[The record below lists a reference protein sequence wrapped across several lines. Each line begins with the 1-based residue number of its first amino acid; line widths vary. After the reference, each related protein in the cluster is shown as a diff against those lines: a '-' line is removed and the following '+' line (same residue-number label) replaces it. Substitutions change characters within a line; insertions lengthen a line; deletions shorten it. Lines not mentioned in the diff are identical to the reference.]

1 MRRFCSLA
9 VFVLI
14 CGCCCLAQGLSLWD
28 ISNIDD
34 IKNNPAR
41 AIDRGK
47 ILEQAQA
54 FLQAPLVIVTDK
66 KWSFADDMHYYT
78 SMAPYWWPVEKDGK
92 VIYENRDGLVNPQS
106 NELDKKKIS
115 ILSERL
121 KYFSLAY
128 YFTEDE
134 QYYEA
139 FIQQIDAWFINKK
152 TYMYPNFL
160 YSQIVPGRGGNFG
173 RPIGILEG
181 YPFITAMESI
191 RLMQS
196 ARSIGRWRT
205 RKLVRW
211 FREMGDW
218 IETSDLGKK
227 DALSNSNSGIAY
239 DALLTDISLFVG
251 NNERAQRIIQAFPE
265 NRIYKQIEEDG
276 KQPAELARTK
286 AFEYSVYNLEFF
298 ITFCSISNAAGIDTY
313 NSNKERINAAFL
325 YLLQFIGNT
334 DNFPYSQITDWRQ
347 QEVRLYRLIAETRKL
362 NPKIEIELR
371 TSDMLMEKNTKGWI
385 LF

>member
-1 MRRFCSLA
+1 MKRLYSLV
-9 VFVLI
+9 VFVSI
-14 CGCCCLAQGLSLWD
+14 FGCSCMAKGLSIWA
-28 ISNIDD
+28 ISIIDD
-34 IKNNPAR
+34 IKNNPVR
-41 AIDRGK
+41 TVDRGK
-47 ILEQAQA
+47 ILKQAQV
-54 FLQAPLVIVTDK
+54 FLQEPSVIVTDK
-66 KWSFADDMHYYT
+66 KWSFAEDMHYYT

-139 FIQQIDAWFINKK
+139 FIQQIDAWFINKN

-160 YSQIVPGRGGNFG
+160 YSQIVPGRGDNFG

-181 YPFITAMESI
+181 YPLITAMESI

-196 ARSIGRWRT
+196 ARSIGWRRT
-205 RKLVRW
+205 RELVRW
-211 FREMGDW
+211 FRELGDW

-251 NNERAQRIIQAFPE
+251 DSKRAQRIIQEFPE
-265 NRIYKQIEEDG
+265 KRIYKQIEEDG

-298 ITFCSISNAAGIDTY
+298 ITFCSISKAAGIDTY
-313 NSNKERINAAFL
+313 NSNKDRINAAL
-325 YLLQFIGNT
+325 SYLLQFIGNT
-334 DNFPYSQITDWRQ
+334 ENFPYSQITDWRH
-347 QEVRLYRLIAETRKL
+347 QEVRLYRLIAETKKL
-362 NPKIEIELR
+362 NPKIEIELG
-371 TSDMLMEKNTKGWI
+371 TSDKLMEKNTKGWI
-385 LF
+385 LY

>member
-1 MRRFCSLA
+1 MKRFCSL
-9 VFVLI
+9 VLFVLI
-14 CGCCCLAQGLSLWD
+14 FGCNCLAEGLSIWD
-28 ISNIDD
+28 ISIIDD
-34 IKNNPAR
+34 IKSNPAR
-41 AIDRGK
+41 AVDRNK
-47 ILEQAQA
+47 ILKQAQV
-54 FLQAPLVIVTDK
+54 FLQEPPVTVTDK

-106 NELDKKKIS
+106 NDLDKKKIS

-160 YSQIVPGRGGNFG
+160 YSQIVPGRGGNLG

-181 YPFITAMESI
+181 YPLITAMDSI

-196 ARSIGRWRT
+196 VRSIGRRRT
-205 RKLVRW
+205 RKMVRW
-211 FREMGDW
+211 FRDLGVW

-251 NNERAQRIIQAFPE
+251 NRERALRIIQAFPE
-265 NRIYKQIEEDG
+265 KRIYKQIEKDG
-276 KQPAELARTK
+276 KQPAELRRTK

-313 NSNKERINAAFL
+313 SNNKDRINAAFS

-334 DNFPYSQITDWRQ
+334 ESFPYSQITDWRQ
-347 QEVRLYRLIAETRKL
+347 QEVRLYRLIAATNKL
-362 NPKIEIELR
+362 NPQIESELG
-371 TSDMLMEKNTKGWI
+371 TSNELMEKNTKGWI
-385 LF
+385 KF